1 MLDALFSDENKRD
14 LLISAKIFAS
24 IMWGVA
30 CGFISYGLFHAIPVT
45 IVSSPLMGAMLVG
58 AFFGPQE
65 HRKDFAVSIAAVFF
79 CALIVAGMMRVESS
93 TYTSIFNFLYGLF
106 CFACIVGL
114 VVFFC
119 WACVAINDQSTA
131 SNGTNTNEAT
141 AEFLRR
147 QRANGDTASIDP
159 ATTIAVP
166 TPEVEKTPERPERR
180 RWSIETRRQL
190 WIQHGKKCFY
200 CNLVLVS
207 WRGEHMHLDHVDPV
221 SRGGPD
227 TESNLRPACPDCNL
241 EKSAKH
247 FPEILPSSTRR
258 KSNT

>member
-1 MLDALFSDENKRD
+1 MLNALLSDENINE
-14 LLISAKIFAS
+14 LLISAKIFTS

-30 CGFISYGLFHAIPVT
+30 CGFISYGLFHSVPTT
-45 IVSSPLMGAMLVG
+45 IVASPLMGTMLVG
-58 AFFGPQE
+58 SFFGPQE
-65 HRKDFAVSIAAVFF
+65 HRKDFAIAIAAMFF
-79 CALIVAGMMRVESS
+79 CTLIVAGMMKIESS
-93 TYTSIFNFLYGLF
+93 TYTSFFNFLYGLF

-114 VVFFC
+114 IVFIC
-119 WACVAINDQSTA
+119 WASVVINDSNTA
-131 SNGTNTNEAT
+131 SNRTNTNEAT
-141 AEFLRR
+141 AEFIRR
-147 QRANGDTASIDP
+147 QNANGYNAAIDP
-159 ATTIAVP
+159 ATIKSVP
-166 TPEVEKTPERPERR
+166 TPEVQETPERTERR

-190 WIQHGKKCFY
+190 WIQHGKKCYY
-200 CNLVLVS
+200 CNLVLAS

-247 FPEILPSSTRR
+247 FPEIIPNSIRR